1 LWKPDKERSLTKM
14 ADIKKLHETRANL
27 LTQATSIVAEA
38 AESGV
43 ALEGD
48 KKNQF
53 ESLTAEA
60 GVIAEAIRSEKSAS
74 EARSAADAIRAEYAS
89 VIAPKAEKSDDEVA
103 ELRALGRNGGGKLF
117 EYRDVTRST
126 GLGNPVAI
134 ADRVNVVAAQFN
146 PFLDPSIIT
155 VVRTATGNNIQFP
168 RVTALGTAGSVAEAG
183 TIGESDGTLS
193 ALSLTPIKYA
203 TIIQVSEEL
212 VEDAVFDLAGMIADK
227 CGAEVAV
234 AHGAF
239 AGTAVAAQAT
249 LGATGTGTASVNPT
263 YTDLAKLKA
272 SVNQA
277 YRRAPKAGWLMNDTT
292 LGVVTGLVDTAGQP
306 IFRAGD
312 SNTPDR
318 LLGAPIYSAALIDLT
333 DDTAG
338 AILFGDLGQIYT
350 ALVGGVRV
358 DVSREFAWNTGLVS
372 YKVEVRGAT
381 GLSIPNAVKSYK
393 SANV

>member
-1 LWKPDKERSLTKM
+1 V
-14 ADIKKLHETRANL
+14 ADVKKLHEKRASL
-27 LTQATSIVAEA
+27 LTEATSIVADL
-38 AESGV
+38 AEKGA
-43 ALEGD
+43 ALEGEA
-48 KKNQF
+48 QARF
-53 ESLTAEA
+53 ESLTNEA
-60 GVIAEAIRSEKSAS
+60 STIAAAIRSEKDAS
-74 EARSAADAIRAEYAS
+74 EARSAADAARAEFAA
-89 VIAPKAEKSDDEVA
+89 VIAPKVEKSDDSEVA
-103 ELRALGRNGGGKLF
+103 ELRALGRNGGSRMF
-117 EYRDVTRST
+117 EFRDVTKST
-126 GLGNPVAI
+126 GLGNPVTI

-146 PFLDPSIIT
+146 PFLDPGIIT
-155 VVRTATGNNIQFP
+155 VVRVANGNNLQFP

-193 ALSLTPIKYA
+193 ALSLTPVKYA

-239 AGTAVAAQAT
+239 AGTAIAAAA
-249 LGATGTGTASVNPT
+249 GAGVTGSGTTINPN

-272 SVNQA
+272 SVNQV

-292 LGVVTGLVDTAGQP
+292 LGVVTGLVDTTGQP

-312 SNTPDR
+312 ANNPDR
-318 LLGAPIYSAALIDLT
+318 LLGAPVYSAALIDLT

-338 AILFGDLGQIYT
+338 SILFGDLGQIYT

-381 GLSIPNAVKSYK
+381 GLAQASAVKSFK

>member
-1 LWKPDKERSLTKM
+1 M
-14 ADIKKLHETRANL
+14 ADIRKLHEQRAQA
-27 LTQATSIVAEA
+27 LTEATSLVADL
-38 AESGV
+38 AEKGE
-43 ALEGD
+43 ALEGES
-48 KKNQF
+48 QVRF
-53 ESLTAEA
+53 EKLTAEA
-60 GVIAEAIRSEKSAS
+60 STIAAAIRSEKDAA
-74 EARSAADAIRAEYAS
+74 EARSAADSARAEFAA
-89 VIAPKAEKSDDEVA
+89 VIAPAAKADRDEAA
-103 ELRALGRNGGGKLF
+103 ELRALGRNGGSQVF
-117 EYRDVTRST
+117 EYRDVTKST
-126 GLGNPVAI
+126 GLGNPVTI

-146 PFLDPSIIT
+146 PFLDANIVT
-155 VVRTATGNNIQFP
+155 VVRTANGNNIQFP

-183 TIGESDGTLS
+183 TITESDGTLS
-193 ALSLTPIKYA
+193 ALSLTPVKWA
-203 TIIQVSEEL
+203 TIVQITEEL

-239 AGTAVAAQAT
+239 AGTAVAAAAT
-249 LGATGTGTASVNPT
+249 IGATGSGTASINPT

-292 LGVVTGLVDTAGQP
+292 LGVVTGLVDTTGQP

-312 SNTPDR
+312 ANNADR
-318 LLGAPIYSAALIDLT
+318 LLGAPVYSAALIDLT

-381 GLSIPNAVKSYK
+381 GLAQASAVKSYK

>member
-1 LWKPDKERSLTKM
+1 MSDAR
-14 ADIKKLHETRANL
+14 KLHEKRANL
-27 LTQATSIVAEA
+27 LTEAQSIVTDLAEKG
-38 AESGV
+38 E
-43 ALEGD
+43 ALEGES
-48 KKNQF
+48 QARF
-53 ESLTAEA
+53 EKLTSEA
-60 GVIAEAIRSEKSAS
+60 ATVAAAIRSEKEAT
-74 EARSAADAIRAEYAS
+74 EARSAADAVRAEYATA
-89 VIAPKAEKSDDEVA
+89 IAPKVEKTEGSND
-103 ELRALGRNGGGKLF
+103 ELRALARNGGVQVF

-126 GLGNPVAI
+126 GLGNPVTI

-146 PFLDPSIIT
+146 PFIDPAIVT
-155 VVRTATGNNIQFP
+155 VVRASTGNNIQFP

-193 ALSLTPIKYA
+193 ALSLTPVKYA
-203 TIIQVSEEL
+203 TIIQVTEEL
-212 VEDAVFDLAGMIADK
+212 ATDAAFDLSAMIADK

-239 AGTAVAAQAT
+239 AGTAVAAQAAV
-249 LGATGTGTASVNPT
+249 GATGSGTVSINPT
-263 YTDLAKLKA
+263 FTDLAKLKA

-306 IFRAGD
+306 IFRPGD
-312 SNTPDR
+312 ANTPDR

-350 ALVGGVRV
+350 VLVGGVQV
-358 DVSREFAWNTGLVS
+358 EVSREFAWNLGLIS
-372 YKVEVRGAT
+372 YKVQVRGAT
-381 GLSIPNAVKSYK
+381 GLSQASAVKSYK

>member
-1 LWKPDKERSLTKM
+1 MSDAR
-14 ADIKKLHETRANL
+14 KLHEKRANL
-27 LTQATSIVAEA
+27 LTEAQSIVTDLAEKG
-38 AESGV
+38 E
-43 ALEGD
+43 ALEGES
-48 KKNQF
+48 QARF
-53 ESLTAEA
+53 EKLTSEA
-60 GVIAEAIRSEKSAS
+60 ATVAAAIRSEKEAS
-74 EARSAADAIRAEYAS
+74 EARSAADAVRAEYATA
-89 VIAPKAEKSDDEVA
+89 IAPKVEKTEGSND
-103 ELRALGRNGGGKLF
+103 ELRALARNGGVQLF
-117 EYRDVTRST
+117 EYRDVSRST
-126 GLGNPVAI
+126 GLGNPITI

-146 PFLDPSIIT
+146 PVIDPAIVT
-155 VVRTATGNNIQFP
+155 VVRASTGNNIQFP

-183 TIGESDGTLS
+183 TINESDGTLS
-193 ALSLTPIKYA
+193 ALSLTPVKYA
-203 TIIQVSEEL
+203 TIIQVTEEL
-212 VEDAVFDLAGMIADK
+212 ATDAAFDLSAMIADK

-249 LGATGTGTASVNPT
+249 IGATGSGTVSINPT
-263 YTDLAKLKA
+263 FTDLAKLKA

-306 IFRAGD
+306 IFRPGD
-312 SNTPDR
+312 ANTPDR

-350 ALVGGVRV
+350 VLVGGVQV
-358 DVSREFAWNTGLVS
+358 EVSREFAWNLGLIS
-372 YKVEVRGAT
+372 YKVQVRGAT
-381 GLSIPNAVKSYK
+381 GLSQASAVKSYK

>member
-1 LWKPDKERSLTKM
+1 MSDAR
-14 ADIKKLHETRANL
+14 KLHEKRANL
-27 LTQATSIVAEA
+27 LTEAQSIVTDLAEKG
-38 AESGV
+38 E
-43 ALEGD
+43 ALEGES
-48 KKNQF
+48 QARF
-53 ESLTAEA
+53 EKLTSEA
-60 GVIAEAIRSEKSAS
+60 ATVAAAIRSEKEAT
-74 EARSAADAIRAEYAS
+74 EARSAADAVRAEYATA
-89 VIAPKAEKSDDEVA
+89 IAPKVEKTEGSND
-103 ELRALGRNGGGKLF
+103 ELRALARNGGVQVF
-117 EYRDVTRST
+117 EYRDVSRST
-126 GLGNPVAI
+126 GLGNPVSI

-146 PFLDPSIIT
+146 PFIDPAIVS
-155 VVRTATGNNIQFP
+155 VVRASTGNNIQFP

-193 ALSLTPIKYA
+193 ALSLTPVKYA
-203 TIIQVSEEL
+203 TIIQVTEEL
-212 VEDAVFDLAGMIADK
+212 ATDAAFDLSAMIADK

-249 LGATGTGTASVNPT
+249 IGATGSGTVSINPT
-263 YTDLAKLKA
+263 FTDLAKLKA

-312 SNTPDR
+312 ANTPDR

-350 ALVGGVRV
+350 VLVGGVQV
-358 DVSREFAWNTGLVS
+358 EVSREFAWNLGLIS
-372 YKVEVRGAT
+372 YKVQVRGAT
-381 GLSIPNAVKSYK
+381 GLSQASAVKSYK
-393 SANV
+393 SANVA

>member
-1 LWKPDKERSLTKM
+1 MSDAR
-14 ADIKKLHETRANL
+14 KLHEKRANL
-27 LTQATSIVAEA
+27 LTEAQSIVTELAEKG
-38 AESGV
+38 E
-43 ALEGD
+43 ALEGES
-48 KKNQF
+48 QARF
-53 ESLTAEA
+53 EKLTSEA
-60 GVIAEAIRSEKSAS
+60 ATVAAAIRSEKEAT
-74 EARSAADAIRAEYAS
+74 EARSAADAVRAEYATA
-89 VIAPKAEKSDDEVA
+89 IAPKVEKSEGSND
-103 ELRALGRNGGGKLF
+103 ELRALARNGGVQVF

-126 GLGNPVAI
+126 GLGNPVTI

-146 PFLDPSIIT
+146 PFIDPAIVT
-155 VVRTATGNNIQFP
+155 VVRASTGNNIQFP

-193 ALSLTPIKYA
+193 ALSLTPVKYA
-203 TIIQVSEEL
+203 TIIQVTEEL
-212 VEDAVFDLAGMIADK
+212 ATDAAFDLSAMIADK

-249 LGATGTGTASVNPT
+249 IGATGSGTVSINPT
-263 YTDLAKLKA
+263 FSDLAKLKS

-306 IFRAGD
+306 IFRPGD
-312 SNTPDR
+312 ANTPDR

-350 ALVGGVRV
+350 VLVGGVQV
-358 DVSREFAWNTGLVS
+358 EVSREFAWNLGLIS
-372 YKVEVRGAT
+372 YKVQVRGAT
-381 GLSIPNAVKSYK
+381 GLSQASAVKSYK

>member
-1 LWKPDKERSLTKM
+1 MSDAR
-14 ADIKKLHETRANL
+14 KLHEKRANL
-27 LTQATSIVAEA
+27 LTEAQSIVTDLAEKG
-38 AESGV
+38 E
-43 ALEGD
+43 ALEGES
-48 KKNQF
+48 QARF
-53 ESLTAEA
+53 EKLTSEA
-60 GVIAEAIRSEKSAS
+60 ATVAAAIRSEKEAT
-74 EARSAADAIRAEYAS
+74 EARSAADAVRAEYATA
-89 VIAPKAEKSDDEVA
+89 IAPKVEKSEGSND
-103 ELRALGRNGGGKLF
+103 ELRALARNGGVQVF

-126 GLGNPVAI
+126 GLGNPVTI

-146 PFLDPSIIT
+146 PFIDPAIVT
-155 VVRTATGNNIQFP
+155 VVRASTGNNIQFP

-193 ALSLTPIKYA
+193 ALSLTPVKYA
-203 TIIQVSEEL
+203 TIIQVTEEL
-212 VEDAVFDLAGMIADK
+212 ATDAAFDLSAMIADK

-239 AGTAVAAQAT
+239 AGTAVAAQASI
-249 LGATGTGTASVNPT
+249 GATGSGTVSINPT
-263 YTDLAKLKA
+263 FTDLAKLKA

-306 IFRAGD
+306 IFRPGD
-312 SNTPDR
+312 ANTPDR

-350 ALVGGVRV
+350 VLVGGVQV
-358 DVSREFAWNTGLVS
+358 EVSREFAWNLGLIS
-372 YKVEVRGAT
+372 YKVQVRGAT
-381 GLSIPNAVKSYK
+381 GLAIPAAVKSYK

>member
-1 LWKPDKERSLTKM
+1 M

-53 ESLTAEA
+53 EALTAEA
-60 GVIAEAIRSEKSAS
+60 GVIAEAIRSEKSAA
-74 EARSAADAIRAEYAS
+74 EARSAADAVRAEFAS

-103 ELRALGRNGGGKLF
+103 ELRALGRNGGGKMF
-117 EYRDVTRST
+117 EYRDVSRST
-126 GLGNPVAI
+126 GLGNPVSI

-146 PFLDPSIIT
+146 PFLDPGIIT

-193 ALSLTPIKYA
+193 ALSLTPVKYA

-239 AGTAVAAQAT
+239 AGTAVAATAT
-249 LGATGTGTASVNPT
+249 VGATGSGTVSINPT

-358 DVSREFAWNTGLVS
+358 DVSREYAWNTGLVS

-381 GLSIPNAVKSYK
+381 GLAQASAVKSYK

>member
-1 LWKPDKERSLTKM
+1 MSDAR
-14 ADIKKLHETRANL
+14 KLHEKRANL
-27 LTQATSIVAEA
+27 LTEAQSIVTDLAEKG
-38 AESGV
+38 E
-43 ALEGD
+43 ALEGES
-48 KKNQF
+48 QARF
-53 ESLTAEA
+53 EKLTSEA
-60 GVIAEAIRSEKSAS
+60 ATVAAAIRSEKEAT
-74 EARSAADAIRAEYAS
+74 EARSAADAVRAEYATA
-89 VIAPKAEKSDDEVA
+89 IAPKVEKSEGSND
-103 ELRALGRNGGGKLF
+103 ELRALARNGGVQVF

-126 GLGNPVAI
+126 GLGNPVTI

-146 PFLDPSIIT
+146 PFIDPAIVT
-155 VVRTATGNNIQFP
+155 VVRASTGNNIQFP

-193 ALSLTPIKYA
+193 ALSLTPVKYA
-203 TIIQVSEEL
+203 TIIQVTEEL
-212 VEDAVFDLAGMIADK
+212 ATDAAFDLSAMIADK

-249 LGATGTGTASVNPT
+249 IGATGSGTVSINPT
-263 YTDLAKLKA
+263 FSDLAKLKS

-306 IFRAGD
+306 IFRPGD
-312 SNTPDR
+312 ANTPDR

-350 ALVGGVRV
+350 VLVGGVQV
-358 DVSREFAWNTGLVS
+358 EVSREFAWNLGLIS
-372 YKVEVRGAT
+372 YKVQVRGAT
-381 GLSIPNAVKSYK
+381 GLSQASAVKSYK

>member
-1 LWKPDKERSLTKM
+1 M
-14 ADIKKLHETRANL
+14 ADIRKLHEQRAQA
-27 LTQATSIVAEA
+27 LTEATSLVADL
-38 AESGV
+38 AEKGE
-43 ALEGD
+43 ALEGES
-48 KKNQF
+48 QVRF
-53 ESLTAEA
+53 EKLTAEA
-60 GVIAEAIRSEKSAS
+60 STIAAAIRSEKDAA
-74 EARSAADAIRAEYAS
+74 EARSAADSARAEFAA
-89 VIAPKAEKSDDEVA
+89 VIAPAAKADRDEAA
-103 ELRALGRNGGGKLF
+103 ELRALGRNGGSQVF
-117 EYRDVTRST
+117 EYRDVTKST
-126 GLGNPVAI
+126 GLGNPVTI

-146 PFLDPSIIT
+146 PFLDANIIT
-155 VVRTATGNNIQFP
+155 VVRTANGNNIQFP

-183 TIGESDGTLS
+183 TINESDGTLS

-203 TIIQVSEEL
+203 TIIQVTEEL

-239 AGTAVAAQAT
+239 AGTAVAAAAT
-249 LGATGTGTASVNPT
+249 VGATGSGTVSINPT

-292 LGVVTGLVDTAGQP
+292 LGVVTGLVDTTGQP

-312 SNTPDR
+312 ANNADR
-318 LLGAPIYSAALIDLT
+318 LLGAPVYSAALIDLT

-381 GLSIPNAVKSYK
+381 GLAQASAVKSYK

>member
-1 LWKPDKERSLTKM
+1 MSDAR
-14 ADIKKLHETRANL
+14 KLHEKRASL
-27 LTQATSIVAEA
+27 LTEAQSIVTDLAEKG
-38 AESGV
+38 E
-43 ALEGD
+43 ALEGES
-48 KKNQF
+48 QARF
-53 ESLTAEA
+53 EKLTSEA
-60 GVIAEAIRSEKSAS
+60 ATVAAAIRSEKEAT
-74 EARSAADAIRAEYAS
+74 EARSAADAVRAEYATA
-89 VIAPKAEKSDDEVA
+89 IAPKVEKTEGSND
-103 ELRALGRNGGGKLF
+103 ELRALARNGGVQMF

-126 GLGNPVAI
+126 GLGNPVTI

-146 PFLDPSIIT
+146 PFIDPAIVT
-155 VVRTATGNNIQFP
+155 VVRASTGNNIQFP

-193 ALSLTPIKYA
+193 ALSLTPVKYA
-203 TIIQVSEEL
+203 TIIQVTEEL
-212 VEDAVFDLAGMIADK
+212 ATDAAFDLSAMIADK

-239 AGTAVAAQAT
+239 AGTAVAAQAAV
-249 LGATGTGTASVNPT
+249 GATGSGTVSINPT
-263 YTDLAKLKA
+263 FTDLAKLKA

-306 IFRAGD
+306 IFRPGD
-312 SNTPDR
+312 ANTPDR

-350 ALVGGVRV
+350 VLVGGVQV
-358 DVSREFAWNTGLVS
+358 EVSREFAWNLGLIS
-372 YKVEVRGAT
+372 YKVQVRGAT
-381 GLSIPNAVKSYK
+381 GLSQASAVKSYK

>member
-1 LWKPDKERSLTKM
+1 M
-14 ADIKKLHETRANL
+14 ADIKKLHEKRANL

-38 AESGV
+38 AEAGA

-48 KKNQF
+48 KQAQF
-53 ESLTAEA
+53 EALTAEA
-60 GVIAEAIRSEKSAS
+60 ATIAQAIRSEKDAS
-74 EARSAADAIRAEYAS
+74 EARSAADVARAEFAQ
-89 VIAPKAEKSDDEVA
+89 VIAPKAEKSEGSND
-103 ELRALGRNGGGKLF
+103 ELRALARLGGAQVF
-117 EYRDVTRST
+117 EYRDVSRST
-126 GLGNPVAI
+126 GLGNPVTI

-146 PFLDPSIIT
+146 PFIDPAIIT
-155 VVRTATGNNIQFP
+155 VVRTSTANNIQFP

-203 TIIQVSEEL
+203 TIIQVTEEL
-212 VEDAVFDLAGMIADK
+212 AEDAAFDLSAMIAEK

-239 AGTAVAAQAT
+239 AGTAIAAAST
-249 LGATGTGTASVNPT
+249 LGRTGSGTTINPN
-263 YTDLAKLKA
+263 YTDLAVLKA

-292 LGVVTGLVDTAGQP
+292 LGVVTGLVDTTGQP

-312 SNTPDR
+312 ANTPDR
-318 LLGAPIYSAALIDLT
+318 LLGAPIYSAALVDLA

-338 AILFGDLGQIYT
+338 SILFGDLGQIYT

-358 DVSREFAWNTGLVS
+358 EVSREFAWNLGLIS

-381 GLSIPNAVKSYK
+381 GLAQTTAVKHFK

>member
-1 LWKPDKERSLTKM
+1 M

-53 ESLTAEA
+53 EALTAEA
-60 GVIAEAIRSEKSAS
+60 GVIAEAIRSEKSAA
-74 EARSAADAIRAEYAS
+74 EARSAADAVRAEFAS

-103 ELRALGRNGGGKLF
+103 ELRALGRNGGGKMF
-117 EYRDVTRST
+117 EYRDVSRST
-126 GLGNPVAI
+126 GLGNPVSI

-146 PFLDPSIIT
+146 PFLDPGIIT

-193 ALSLTPIKYA
+193 ALSLTPVKYA

-239 AGTAVAAQAT
+239 AGTAVAATAT
-249 LGATGTGTASVNPT
+249 VGATGSGTVSINPT

-358 DVSREFAWNTGLVS
+358 DVSREYAWNTGLVS

-381 GLSIPNAVKSYK
+381 GLAQASAVKSYQ

>member
-1 LWKPDKERSLTKM
+1 MSDAR
-14 ADIKKLHETRANL
+14 KLHEKRANL
-27 LTQATSIVAEA
+27 LTEAQSIVTDLAEKG
-38 AESGV
+38 E
-43 ALEGD
+43 ALEGES
-48 KKNQF
+48 QARF
-53 ESLTAEA
+53 EKLTSEA
-60 GVIAEAIRSEKSAS
+60 ATVAAAIRSEKEAT
-74 EARSAADAIRAEYAS
+74 EARSAADAVRAEYATA
-89 VIAPKAEKSDDEVA
+89 IAPKVEKTEGSND
-103 ELRALGRNGGGKLF
+103 ELRALARNGGVQVF

-126 GLGNPVAI
+126 GLGNPVTI

-146 PFLDPSIIT
+146 PFIDPAIVT
-155 VVRTATGNNIQFP
+155 VVRASTGNNIQFP

-193 ALSLTPIKYA
+193 ALSLTPVKYA
-203 TIIQVSEEL
+203 TIIQVTEEL
-212 VEDAVFDLAGMIADK
+212 ATDAAFDLSAMIADK

-239 AGTAVAAQAT
+239 AGTAVAAQASI
-249 LGATGTGTASVNPT
+249 GATGSGTVSINPT
-263 YTDLAKLKA
+263 FTDLAKLKA

-306 IFRAGD
+306 IFRPGD
-312 SNTPDR
+312 ANTPDR

-350 ALVGGVRV
+350 VLVGGVQV
-358 DVSREFAWNTGLVS
+358 EVSREFAWNLGLIS
-372 YKVEVRGAT
+372 YKVQVRGAT
-381 GLSIPNAVKSYK
+381 GLSQASAVKSYK

>member
-1 LWKPDKERSLTKM
+1 MSNTRE
-14 ADIKKLHETRANL
+14 LHEKRAAL
-27 LTQATSIVAEA
+27 LTEAQSIVTDLASKGE
-38 AESGV
+38 
-43 ALEGD
+43 ALEGES
-48 KKNQF
+48 QARF
-53 ESLTAEA
+53 EKLTSEA
-60 GVIAEAIRSEKSAS
+60 ATVAAAIRSDKEAT
-74 EARSAADAIRAEYAS
+74 EARSAADAVRAEYATA
-89 VIAPKAEKSDDEVA
+89 IAPKVEKTEGSND
-103 ELRALGRNGGGKLF
+103 ELRALARNGGVQVF
-117 EYRDVTRST
+117 EYRDVSRST
-126 GLGNPVAI
+126 GLGNPVSI

-146 PFLDPSIIT
+146 PFIDPAIVS
-155 VVRTATGNNIQFP
+155 VVRASTGNNIQFP

-193 ALSLTPIKYA
+193 ALSLTPVKYA
-203 TIIQVSEEL
+203 TIIQVTEEL
-212 VEDAVFDLAGMIADK
+212 ATDAAFDLSAMIAEK

-239 AGTAVAAQAT
+239 AGTAVAAQAA
-249 LGATGTGTASVNPT
+249 LGATGTGTASINPT

-312 SNTPDR
+312 ANTPDR

-350 ALVGGVRV
+350 VLVGGVQV
-358 DVSREFAWNTGLVS
+358 EVSREFAWNLGLIS
-372 YKVEVRGAT
+372 YKVQVRGAT
-381 GLSIPNAVKSYK
+381 GLSQASAVKSYK
-393 SANV
+393 SANVS

>member
-1 LWKPDKERSLTKM
+1 
-14 ADIKKLHETRANL
+14 
-27 LTQATSIVAEA
+27 
-38 AESGV
+38 
-43 ALEGD
+43 
-48 KKNQF
+48 
-53 ESLTAEA
+53 
-60 GVIAEAIRSEKSAS
+60 
-74 EARSAADAIRAEYAS
+74 
-89 VIAPKAEKSDDEVA
+89 VIAPAADKDQDETA
-103 ELRALGRNGGGKLF
+103 ELRALGKNGGSRLF
-117 EYRDVTRST
+117 EYRDVTRAT

-212 VEDAVFDLAGMIADK
+212 VEDAVFDLSALIAEK

-239 AGTAVAAQAT
+239 AGTAIAASAT
-249 LGATGTGTASVNPT
+249 LGVTGAGTTINPT

-277 YRRAPKAGWLMNDTT
+277 YRRAPKAGWLCNDTT
-292 LGVVTGLVDTAGQP
+292 LGVITGLVDTTGQP
-306 IFRAGD
+306 IFRPGD
-312 SNTPDR
+312 SNAPDR

-333 DDTAG
+333 DNTAG
-338 AILFGDLGQIYT
+338 SILFGDLGQIYT

-358 DVSREFAWNTGLVS
+358 DVSREYAWNTGLVS

-381 GLSIPNAVKSYK
+381 GLAQTTAVKSFK
-393 SANV
+393 SADVA

>member
-1 LWKPDKERSLTKM
+1 M
-14 ADIKKLHETRANL
+14 ADIRKLHEQRATV

-38 AESGV
+38 AEAG
-43 ALEGD
+43 APLEGE
-48 KKNQF
+48 KKAQF
-53 ESLTAEA
+53 DALTAEA
-60 GVIAEAIRSEKSAS
+60 AVLNETIRSEKSAA
-74 EARSAADAIRAEYAS
+74 EARSAADSARAEFAT
-89 VIAPKAEKSDDEVA
+89 VIAPAADKDQDETA
-103 ELRALGRNGGGKLF
+103 ELRALGKNGGSRLF
-117 EYRDVTRST
+117 EYRDVTRAT

-212 VEDAVFDLAGMIADK
+212 VEDAVFDLSALIAEK

-239 AGTAVAAQAT
+239 AGTAIAASAT
-249 LGATGTGTASVNPT
+249 LGVTGAGTTINPT

-277 YRRAPKAGWLMNDTT
+277 YRRAPKAGWLCNDTT
-292 LGVVTGLVDTAGQP
+292 LGVITGLVDTTGQP
-306 IFRAGD
+306 IFRPGD
-312 SNTPDR
+312 SNAPDR

-333 DDTAG
+333 DNTAG
-338 AILFGDLGQIYT
+338 SILFGDLGQIYT

-358 DVSREFAWNTGLVS
+358 DVSREYAWNTGLVS

-381 GLSIPNAVKSYK
+381 GLAQTTAVKSFK
-393 SANV
+393 SADVA

>member
-1 LWKPDKERSLTKM
+1 MSDAR
-14 ADIKKLHETRANL
+14 KLHEKRANL
-27 LTQATSIVAEA
+27 LTEAQSIVTDLAEKG
-38 AESGV
+38 E
-43 ALEGD
+43 ALEGES
-48 KKNQF
+48 QARF
-53 ESLTAEA
+53 EKLTSEA
-60 GVIAEAIRSEKSAS
+60 ATVAAAIRSEKEAT
-74 EARSAADAIRAEYAS
+74 EARSAADAVRAEYATA
-89 VIAPKAEKSDDEVA
+89 IAPKVEKSEGSND
-103 ELRALGRNGGGKLF
+103 ELRALARNGGVQLF

-126 GLGNPVAI
+126 GLGNPVTI

-146 PFLDPSIIT
+146 PFIDPAIVT
-155 VVRTATGNNIQFP
+155 VVRASTGNNIQFP

-193 ALSLTPIKYA
+193 ALSLTPVKYA
-203 TIIQVSEEL
+203 TIIQVTEEL
-212 VEDAVFDLAGMIADK
+212 ATDAAFDLSAMIADK

-249 LGATGTGTASVNPT
+249 IGATGSGTVSINPT
-263 YTDLAKLKA
+263 FTDLAKLKA

-306 IFRAGD
+306 IFRPGD
-312 SNTPDR
+312 ANTPDR

-350 ALVGGVRV
+350 VLVGGVQV
-358 DVSREFAWNTGLVS
+358 EVSREFAWNLGLIS
-372 YKVEVRGAT
+372 YKVQVRGAT
-381 GLSIPNAVKSYK
+381 GLSQASAVKSYK

>member
-1 LWKPDKERSLTKM
+1 MSDAR
-14 ADIKKLHETRANL
+14 KLHEKRANL
-27 LTQATSIVAEA
+27 LTEAQSIVTDLAEKG
-38 AESGV
+38 E
-43 ALEGD
+43 ALEGES
-48 KKNQF
+48 QARF
-53 ESLTAEA
+53 EKLTSEA
-60 GVIAEAIRSEKSAS
+60 ATVAAAIRSEKEAT
-74 EARSAADAIRAEYAS
+74 EARSAADAVRAEYATA
-89 VIAPKAEKSDDEVA
+89 IAPKVEKTEGSND
-103 ELRALGRNGGGKLF
+103 ELRALARNGGVQVF

-126 GLGNPVAI
+126 GLGNPVTI

-146 PFLDPSIIT
+146 PFIDPAIVT
-155 VVRTATGNNIQFP
+155 VVRASTGNNIQFP

-193 ALSLTPIKYA
+193 ALSLTPVKYA
-203 TIIQVSEEL
+203 TIIQVTEEL
-212 VEDAVFDLAGMIADK
+212 ATDAAFDLSAMIADK

-249 LGATGTGTASVNPT
+249 IGATGSGTVSINPT
-263 YTDLAKLKA
+263 FTDLAKLKA

-306 IFRAGD
+306 IFRPGD
-312 SNTPDR
+312 ANTPDR

-358 DVSREFAWNTGLVS
+358 EVSREFAWNLGLIS

-381 GLSIPNAVKSYK
+381 GLAQTTAVKSYK
-393 SANV
+393 SANVS

>member
-1 LWKPDKERSLTKM
+1 M
-14 ADIKKLHETRANL
+14 ADIRKLHEQRATV

-38 AESGV
+38 AEAGV

-48 KKNQF
+48 KKQQF
-53 ESLTAEA
+53 DALTAEA
-60 GVIAEAIRSEKSAS
+60 AVLNETIRSEKSAA
-74 EARSAADAIRAEYAS
+74 EARSAADSARAEFAT
-89 VIAPKAEKSDDEVA
+89 VIAPAADKDQDETA
-103 ELRALGRNGGGKLF
+103 ELRALGKNGGSRLF

-134 ADRVNVVAAQFN
+134 ADRVNVVASQFN
-146 PFLDPSIIT
+146 PFLDPAIIT

-212 VEDAVFDLAGMIADK
+212 VEDAVFDLSALIAEK

-239 AGTAVAAQAT
+239 AGTAIAAAAT
-249 LGATGTGTASVNPT
+249 LGVTGAGTTINPT

-277 YRRAPKAGWLMNDTT
+277 YRRAPKAGWLCNDTT
-292 LGVVTGLVDTAGQP
+292 LGVITGLVDTTGQP
-306 IFRAGD
+306 IFRPGD
-312 SNTPDR
+312 SNAPDR

-333 DDTAG
+333 DNTAG
-338 AILFGDLGQIYT
+338 SILFGDLSQIYT

-358 DVSREFAWNTGLVS
+358 DVSREYAWNTGLVS

-381 GLSIPNAVKSYK
+381 GLAQTTAVKSFK
-393 SANV
+393 SADVA

>member
-1 LWKPDKERSLTKM
+1 VETNQEKETEMSDAR
-14 ADIKKLHETRANL
+14 KLHEKRANL
-27 LTQATSIVAEA
+27 LTEAQSIVTDLAEKG
-38 AESGV
+38 E
-43 ALEGD
+43 ALEGES
-48 KKNQF
+48 QARF
-53 ESLTAEA
+53 EKLTSEA
-60 GVIAEAIRSEKSAS
+60 ATVAAAIRSEKEAT
-74 EARSAADAIRAEYAS
+74 EARSAADAVRAEFATA
-89 VIAPKAEKSDDEVA
+89 IAPKIEKTEGSND
-103 ELRALGRNGGGKLF
+103 ELRALARNGGAQIF
-117 EYRDVTRST
+117 EYRDVSRSS
-126 GLGNPVAI
+126 GLGNPVSI

-146 PFLDPSIIT
+146 PFIDPAIVT
-155 VVRTATGNNIQFP
+155 VVRASTGNNIQFP

-193 ALSLTPIKYA
+193 ALSLTPVKYA
-203 TIIQVSEEL
+203 TIIQVTEEL
-212 VEDAVFDLAGMIADK
+212 ATDAAFDLSAMIAEK

-239 AGTAVAAQAT
+239 AGTAVAAQAAA
-249 LGATGTGTASVNPT
+249 GVTGSGTTINPN

-292 LGVVTGLVDTAGQP
+292 LGVVTGLVDTTGQP

-312 SNTPDR
+312 ANTPDR

-338 AILFGDLGQIYT
+338 SILFGDLGQIYT
-350 ALVGGVRV
+350 VLVGGVQV
-358 DVSREFAWNTGLVS
+358 EVSREFAWNLGLIS
-372 YKVEVRGAT
+372 YKVQVRGAT
-381 GLSIPNAVKSYK
+381 GLAQANAVKSFK

>member
-1 LWKPDKERSLTKM
+1 MSDAR
-14 ADIKKLHETRANL
+14 KLHEKRANL
-27 LTQATSIVAEA
+27 LTEAQSIVTDLAEKG
-38 AESGV
+38 E
-43 ALEGD
+43 ALEGES
-48 KKNQF
+48 QARF
-53 ESLTAEA
+53 EKLTSEA
-60 GVIAEAIRSEKSAS
+60 ATVAAAIRSEKEAT
-74 EARSAADAIRAEYAS
+74 EARSAADAVRAEYATA
-89 VIAPKAEKSDDEVA
+89 IAPKVEKTEGSND
-103 ELRALGRNGGGKLF
+103 ELRALARNGGVQVF
-117 EYRDVTRST
+117 EYRDVSRST
-126 GLGNPVAI
+126 GLGNPITI

-146 PFLDPSIIT
+146 PFIDPAIVS
-155 VVRTATGNNIQFP
+155 VVRASTGNNIQFP

-193 ALSLTPIKYA
+193 ALSLTPVKYA
-203 TIIQVSEEL
+203 TIIQVTEEL
-212 VEDAVFDLAGMIADK
+212 ATDAAFDLSAMIADK

-249 LGATGTGTASVNPT
+249 IGATGSGTVSINPT
-263 YTDLAKLKA
+263 FTDLAKLKA

-306 IFRAGD
+306 IFRPGD
-312 SNTPDR
+312 ANTPDR

-350 ALVGGVRV
+350 VLVGGVQV
-358 DVSREFAWNTGLVS
+358 EVSREFAWNLGLIS
-372 YKVEVRGAT
+372 YKVQVRGAT
-381 GLSIPNAVKSYK
+381 GLSQASAVKSYK

>member
-1 LWKPDKERSLTKM
+1 MSDAR
-14 ADIKKLHETRANL
+14 KLHEKRANL
-27 LTQATSIVAEA
+27 LTEAQSIVTDLAEKG
-38 AESGV
+38 E
-43 ALEGD
+43 ALEGES
-48 KKNQF
+48 QARF
-53 ESLTAEA
+53 EKLTSEA
-60 GVIAEAIRSEKSAS
+60 ATVAAAIRSEKEAT
-74 EARSAADAIRAEYAS
+74 EARSAADAVRAEYATA
-89 VIAPKAEKSDDEVA
+89 IAPKVEKTEGSND
-103 ELRALGRNGGGKLF
+103 ELRALARNGGVQVF
-117 EYRDVTRST
+117 EYRDVSRST
-126 GLGNPVAI
+126 GLGNPVSI

-146 PFLDPSIIT
+146 PFIDPAIVS
-155 VVRTATGNNIQFP
+155 VVRASTGNNIQFP

-193 ALSLTPIKYA
+193 ALSLTPVKYA
-203 TIIQVSEEL
+203 TIIQVTEEL
-212 VEDAVFDLAGMIADK
+212 ATDAAFDLSAMIAEK

-239 AGTAVAAQAT
+239 AGTAVAAQAA
-249 LGATGTGTASVNPT
+249 LGATGTGTASINPT

-312 SNTPDR
+312 ANTPDR

-350 ALVGGVRV
+350 VLVGGVQV
-358 DVSREFAWNTGLVS
+358 EVSREFAWNLGLIS
-372 YKVEVRGAT
+372 YKVQVRGAT
-381 GLSIPNAVKSYK
+381 GLAQASAVKSYK
-393 SANV
+393 SANVA

>member
-1 LWKPDKERSLTKM
+1 M
-14 ADIKKLHETRANL
+14 ADIRKLHEQRATV

-38 AESGV
+38 AEAG
-43 ALEGD
+43 APLEGE
-48 KKNQF
+48 KKAQF
-53 ESLTAEA
+53 DALTAEA
-60 GVIAEAIRSEKSAS
+60 AVLNETIRSEKSAA
-74 EARSAADAIRAEYAS
+74 EARSAADSARAEFAT
-89 VIAPKAEKSDDEVA
+89 VIAPAADKDQDETA
-103 ELRALGRNGGGKLF
+103 ELRALGKNGGSRLF

-212 VEDAVFDLAGMIADK
+212 VEDAVFDLTALIAEK

-239 AGTAVAAQAT
+239 AGTAIAAAAT
-249 LGATGTGTASVNPT
+249 LGVTGAGTTINPT

-277 YRRAPKAGWLMNDTT
+277 YRRAPKAGWLCNDTT
-292 LGVVTGLVDTAGQP
+292 LGVITGLVDTTGQP
-306 IFRAGD
+306 IFRPGD
-312 SNTPDR
+312 SNAPDR

-333 DDTAG
+333 DNTAG
-338 AILFGDLGQIYT
+338 SILFGDLSQIYT

-358 DVSREFAWNTGLVS
+358 DVSREYAWNTGLVS

-381 GLSIPNAVKSYK
+381 GLAQTTAVKSFK
-393 SANV
+393 SADVA

>member
-1 LWKPDKERSLTKM
+1 M
-14 ADIKKLHETRANL
+14 ADIKKLAEKRANL
-27 LTQATSIVAEA
+27 LTEATSIVADL
-38 AESGV
+38 AEKGS
-43 ALEGD
+43 ALEGEA
-48 KKNQF
+48 QARF
-53 ESLTAEA
+53 ESLTNEA
-60 GVIAEAIRSEKSAS
+60 GVIAEAIRSEKSAT
-74 EARSAADAIRAEYAS
+74 EARSAADVVRAEFAS
-89 VIAPKAEKSDDEVA
+89 VIAPATQKDADEVE
-103 ELRALGRNGGGKLF
+103 ELRALGRNGGSRMF
-117 EYRDVTRST
+117 EYRDVTKST
-126 GLGNPVAI
+126 GLGNPVTI

-146 PFLDPSIIT
+146 PFLDPNIVT

-183 TIGESDGTLS
+183 TITESDGTLS
-193 ALSLTPIKYA
+193 ALSLTPVKWA

-239 AGTAVAAQAT
+239 AGTAIAAAAT
-249 LGATGTGTASVNPT
+249 LGVTGSGTTVNPN

-272 SVNQA
+272 SVNQV

-292 LGVVTGLVDTAGQP
+292 LGVVTGLVDTTGQP
-306 IFRAGD
+306 IFRPGD
-312 SNTPDR
+312 ANNPDR

-338 AILFGDLGQIYT
+338 SILFGDLGSIFT
-350 ALVGGVRV
+350 ALVGGARV

-372 YKVEVRGAT
+372 YKVEVRGAS
-381 GLSIPNAVKSYK
+381 GLAQASAVKSFK
-393 SANV
+393 SADV

>member
-1 LWKPDKERSLTKM
+1 M

-53 ESLTAEA
+53 EALTAEA
-60 GVIAEAIRSEKSAS
+60 GVIAEAIRSEKSAA
-74 EARSAADAIRAEYAS
+74 EARSAADAVRAEFAS

-103 ELRALGRNGGGKLF
+103 ELRALGRNGGGRTF
-117 EYRDVTRST
+117 EYRDVTRAT
-126 GLGNPVAI
+126 GLGNPVSI

-146 PFLDPSIIT
+146 PFLDPGIIT

-239 AGTAVAAQAT
+239 AGTAVAAQAA
-249 LGATGTGTASVNPT
+249 LGATGTGTASINPT

-358 DVSREFAWNTGLVS
+358 DVSREWAWSTGLVS

-381 GLSIPNAVKSYK
+381 GLAQASAVKSYK

>member
-1 LWKPDKERSLTKM
+1 VETNQDKETEMSDAR
-14 ADIKKLHETRANL
+14 KLHEKRANL
-27 LTQATSIVAEA
+27 LTEAQSIVTDLAEKG
-38 AESGV
+38 E
-43 ALEGD
+43 ALEGES
-48 KKNQF
+48 QARF
-53 ESLTAEA
+53 EKLTSEA
-60 GVIAEAIRSEKSAS
+60 ATVAAAIRSEKEAS
-74 EARSAADAIRAEYAS
+74 EARSAADAVRAEYATA
-89 VIAPKAEKSDDEVA
+89 IAPKVEKTEGSND
-103 ELRALGRNGGGKLF
+103 ELRALARNGGVQLF
-117 EYRDVTRST
+117 EYRDVSRST
-126 GLGNPVAI
+126 GLGNPVTI

-146 PFLDPSIIT
+146 PFIDPAIVT
-155 VVRTATGNNIQFP
+155 VVRASTGNNIQFP

-193 ALSLTPIKYA
+193 ALSLTPVKYA
-203 TIIQVSEEL
+203 TIIQVTEEL
-212 VEDAVFDLAGMIADK
+212 ATDAAFDLSAMIADK

-249 LGATGTGTASVNPT
+249 IGATGSGTVSINPT
-263 YTDLAKLKA
+263 FTDLAKLKA

-306 IFRAGD
+306 IFRPGD
-312 SNTPDR
+312 ANTPDR

-350 ALVGGVRV
+350 VLVGGVQV
-358 DVSREFAWNTGLVS
+358 EVSREFAWNLGLIS
-372 YKVEVRGAT
+372 YKVQVRGAT
-381 GLSIPNAVKSYK
+381 GLSQASAVKSYK